1 VVRMGVQKIL
11 KPFKRL
17 RGVNDRINV
26 FIEVTSL
33 EFGWIVGWKVSTAIG
48 RRFKLKADKAYPIF
62 KVFER
67 IGYWS
72 MKLLLNFTVTAPISI
87 PLSLLISY
95 FYADLLAEHLAYNVY
110 ATQLFTLPMEVIA

>member
-1 VVRMGVQKIL
+1 MDIRKIL
-11 KPFKRL
+11 KQPFKRL
-17 RGVNDRINV
+17 KEVNDRINI

-33 EFGWIVGWKVSTAIG
+33 DFGWIVGWRVSTAVG

-62 KVFER
+62 RVFER

-72 MKLLLNFTVTAPISI
+72 MKLLLNFAVTAPISI

-95 FYADLLAEHLAYNVY
+95 FYADLLAKHFLAYNVY
-110 ATQLFTLPMEVIA
+110 ATQLFTLPMEVIV

>member
-1 VVRMGVQKIL
+1 MDIRKIPRPFRKL
-11 KPFKRL
+11 KE
-17 RGVNDRINV
+17 VNDKVNV

-33 EFGWIVGWKVSTAIG
+33 DFGWIVGWRVSTAVG

-62 KVFER
+62 RVFER

-72 MKLLLNFTVTAPISI
+72 MKLLLNFAITAPFSI

-95 FYADLLAEHLAYNVY
+95 FYADLLANFLAYNVY

>member
-1 VVRMGVQKIL
+1 MDIRKIP

-17 RGVNDRINV
+17 KGVNDRINV

-33 EFGWIVGWKVSTAIG
+33 EFGWMVGWRVSTATG
-48 RRFKLKADKAYPIF
+48 RRFKLKADKAVSIF
-62 KVFER
+62 RVFER

-72 MKLLLNFTVTAPISI
+72 MKLLLNFAVTASISI

-95 FYADLLAEHLAYNVY
+95 FYADLLAEHLASNRYMTHLLRLLV
-110 ATQLFTLPMEVIA
+110 EVMA